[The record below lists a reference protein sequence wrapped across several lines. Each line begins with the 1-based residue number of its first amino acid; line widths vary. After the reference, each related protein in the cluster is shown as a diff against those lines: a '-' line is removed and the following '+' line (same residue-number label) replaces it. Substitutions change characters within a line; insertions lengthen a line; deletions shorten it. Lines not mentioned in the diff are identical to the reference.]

1 MGHFYEET
9 NEGILPRHFV
19 PMATRPD
26 DLRPTRITD
35 VKRMW
40 KDSRNVV
47 PSVTTIQNVL
57 AKPALT
63 NWLIDQHLK
72 QSLKLAEW
80 NLIKTMFDDDKSMNI
95 SEKGYLSKVKKL
107 ARKEMDKAPT
117 AGSDIH
123 KLLDDH
129 CKGKLP
135 IDTDPKM
142 KALCENVYGVI
153 VAKTKQREWK
163 SEFNFVAKG
172 YGGQID
178 LCNDGWV
185 IDYKTKQTA
194 DKFKPGKMAF
204 DNHAQQLSAYRNG
217 IGQTTARCA
226 NVFICL
232 EDGQIDFHEHSEQEL
247 DRGWNIFKHSL
258 AIWQLQNGYKI

>member
-1 MGHFYEET
+1 MGHFYEKT
-9 NEGILPRHFV
+9 DEGILPRHFV

-35 VKRMW
+35 VKKW
-40 KDSRNVV
+40 WGAGRNVL
-47 PSVTTIQNVL
+47 PSVTTIQNIL

-63 NWLIDQHLK
+63 NWLIDEHLK
-72 QSLKLAEW
+72 QAFDA
-80 NLIKTMFDDDKSMNI
+80 KTQAI
-95 SEKGYLSKVKKL
+95 SEGDYISTVKKL

-142 KALCENVYGVI
+142 KALCESVYGVI

-178 LCNDGWV
+178 LCTEDGWI
-185 IDYKTKQTA
+185 IDYKTKQTQ

>member
-1 MGHFYEET
+1 MGHFYEKT
-9 NEGILPRHFV
+9 DEGILPRHFV

-35 VKRMW
+35 VKKW
-40 KDSRNVV
+40 WGAGRNVL
-47 PSVTTIQNVL
+47 PSVTTIQNIL

-63 NWLIDQHLK
+63 NWLIDEHLK
-72 QSLKLAEW
+72 QAFDA
-80 NLIKTMFDDDKSMNI
+80 KTQAI
-95 SEKGYLSKVKKL
+95 SEGDYISTVKKL

-135 IDTDPKM
+135 TDHPM
-142 KALCENVYGVI
+142 RQLCESVNRLI
-153 VAKTKQREWK
+153 AAKTKQREWQ
-163 SEFNFVAKG
+163 SEVNFVSNEG

-178 LCNDGWV
+178 LCNPEWI

-194 DKFKPGKMAF
+194 DKFKPKKMAF
-204 DNHAQQLSAYRNG
+204 DNHVQQLSAYRKG
-217 IGQTTARCA
+217 IKNSGKNYWQPLARCA
-226 NVFICL
+226 NVYICL